1 MMMEVRTV
9 IEQIKSSMEIF
20 TNRIG
25 HMGDRMSGS
34 ENKTEKLGH
43 LVKVSVTTDTLF
55 SCIPQV
61 KSINWRRVRLF
72 SMVLENRIASK
83 HRRMTPDPYF
93 SPWTKISSN

>member
-1 MMMEVRTV
+1 MMMEVKTV
-9 IEQIKSSMEIF
+9 IKQIKSSVEIF

-43 LVKVSVTTDTLF
+43 LVKVNVTTDTLF
-55 SCIPQV
+55 SHIPQG

-72 SMVLENRIASK
+72 NMVLGNWTASK
-83 HRRMTPDPYF
+83 HRRMKPDP
-93 SPWTKISSN
+93 